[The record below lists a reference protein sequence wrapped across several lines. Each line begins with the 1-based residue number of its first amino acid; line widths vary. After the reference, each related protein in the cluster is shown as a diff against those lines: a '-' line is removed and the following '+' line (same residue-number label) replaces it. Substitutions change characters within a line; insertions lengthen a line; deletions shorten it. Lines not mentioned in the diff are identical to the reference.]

1 MTPGVWLLFVVA
13 ATSMSPPLFATTLSA
28 LEDQRQAF
36 RDVYPAAER
45 GDWTPV
51 AAHESLLRDYV
62 LWPDLRA
69 AYLRRRLGKNK
80 NAEIFAFLEQYGRL
94 KPARDLRYRLALQ
107 LAADNKHE
115 EFLTLYEE
123 FYQHIGVARLDCLA
137 LTAEIAMGS
146 GTNVAGRAEPLWLV
160 GKSQVDECDP
170 VFSYLRDRG
179 QLNTVLYRKRFALAR
194 DARQFSL
201 ALHLA
206 RSIDEDHI
214 TEANRWLKAQNNPE
228 RFVRQAIPQSNDATY
243 TSQLVYAISKL
254 ARKDPAGARHHWLNL
269 QESRHFERRQSIEVE
284 RDIALWA
291 ARLNLPEASTLLAD
305 LSAEATNDE
314 VIRWQIRNHLRQEN
328 WREIALA
335 IDALTTGERQRAQW
349 QYWKAVALQETG
361 HSADSMLVMATIAQ
375 QRDYYGFLAADQL
388 GLEYSFAQESIASTD
403 EIINR
408 LAASKSLVRARELY
422 QVGLDGR
429 GRSEWDS
436 AIKDLSARE
445 KRQAAVL
452 AHRWGWHSRAI
463 ATAAQSGALDDL
475 ELRYP
480 LPHRESFELYTSDA
494 KIRES
499 WAYGV
504 ARSESLFMRDIRS
517 SAGAVGVMQLM
528 PETGRRTAIEMSYPY
543 AGLTTLT
550 DPASNIRIGT
560 FYLGKLYS
568 RFSQHSVLATAAYNA
583 GPLRVE
589 KWLPVTGTVDAR
601 VWIENI
607 PFDETRKY
615 VRRVLAADTIFRWRL
630 TGETHRI
637 SAQLSEISA
646 RTPPQIASY

>member
-1 MTPGVWLLFVVA
+1 
-13 ATSMSPPLFATTLSA
+13 MSPPLFATTLSA
-28 LEDQRQAF
+28 LDDQRQAF

-69 AYLRRRLGKNK
+69 AYLRRRLGKNE
-80 NAEIFAFLEQYGRL
+80 NAEILAFLEQYGSL

-123 FYQHIGVARLDCLA
+123 FYQHMGVVRLDCLA
-137 LTAEIAMGS
+137 LTAEIALGS

-160 GKSQVDECDP
+160 SKSQVDECDP

-194 DARQFSL
+194 DAREFSL
-201 ALHLA
+201 ALYLA

-254 ARKDPAGARHHWLNL
+254 ARTDPTGARHHWLNL
-269 QESRHFERRQSIEVE
+269 QKSRHFERHQSIEVE

-291 ARLNLPEASTLLAD
+291 ARLNLPEASTLLAG

-328 WREIALA
+328 WREITLA

-388 GLEYSFAQESIASTD
+388 GLEYSFAQESIDSTD
-403 EIINR
+403 DIINR

-528 PETGRRTAIEMSYPY
+528 PETGRRTAREMSYPY
-543 AGLTTLT
+543 AGRATLT

-607 PFDETRKY
+607 PFNETRKY
-615 VRRVLAADTIFRWRL
+615 VRRVLASDTIFRWRL

-637 SAQLSEISA
+637 SAQLSEIGA
-646 RTPPQIASY
+646 RTPPQVGSY